1 MITVEWLDCKLQEN
15 RDKLN
20 IFAKDFDHSVEN
32 YSHPIY
38 IIKEGDQW
46 LGYCQL
52 VTTPT
57 VFTAWNPKVC
67 SARNIRDAVLHI
79 GGWLKIQHGT
89 GLIAVP
95 LGKTNFVQKILNKL
109 GLKRIGANG
118 TEVYQ
123 QL

>member
-1 MITVEWLDCKLQEN
+1 MITVEWLDTKQPEN

-20 IFAKDFDHSVEN
+20 TFANDFNHNVDN
-32 YSHPIY
+32 FTYPIY
-38 IIKEGDQW
+38 VVKDDEKW
-46 LGYCQL
+46 VGYCQI
-52 VTTPT
+52 VATPT

-79 GGWLKIQHGT
+79 GGWLKMQHGT

-95 LGKTNFVQKILNKL
+95 LGKTNFVQKILSKL